1 MNRVLP
7 LAVAV
12 SILCSGSA
20 ATAQQLA
27 LPPVQPFPP
36 AQPLPPGGAPGQSAP
51 AAGAPSAGL
60 CNLDTLFRTTIRN
73 ISPGLAAADRAA
85 QPRSLWR
92 FGSTF
97 LRSEEQPDP
106 VRGNQM
112 LTIVAEPD
120 IWAVNLTTGVGQ
132 HSIDPGPDFTVHAP
146 ILPPA
151 PDLPPP
157 LRALE
162 YGCEPE
168 FVKQFAPQPQQLVK
182 WGAIQASL
190 HAAVFGEHA
199 VIVLMDQR
207 RGEPIMVSYMR
218 QGRPVYVVRYDDWRR
233 GLPNR
238 PEMFVPP
245 KNARITE
252 APVQAPGQLESEPP
266 LIPLDKAGRT
276 PFS

>member
-1 MNRVLP
+1 MSRVLP
-7 LAVAV
+7 VAAAV
-12 SILCSGSA
+12 SILWAGA
-20 ATAQQLA
+20 AAAQQLA
-27 LPPVQPFPP
+27 LPPIQPLPP
-36 AQPLPPGGAPGQSAP
+36 VQPLPPGGAAAP
-51 AAGAPSAGL
+51 GAPSTGL
-60 CNLDTLFRTTIRN
+60 CMLDTLFRGTIRN

-120 IWAVNLTTGVGQ
+120 IWAINLTTGVGQ
-132 HSIDPGPDFTVHAP
+132 HSVDPGPDFTVHAP

-157 LRALE
+157 LRTLE

-168 FVKQFAPQPQQLVK
+168 FVKQYAPQPQQLVK
-182 WGAIQASL
+182 WGPIQATL
-190 HAAVFGEHA
+190 HAAVFGDHA

-207 RGEPIMVSYMR
+207 RVEPIMVSYMR
-218 QGRPVYVVRYDDWRR
+218 QGRPVYVVRYDEWRR

-252 APVQAPGQLESEPP
+252 APAVPPGGAPGEPAEPP